1 MAASIFDVNTQLTFY
16 GAYHSNRINVIIH
29 IICVPLIL
37 WSAQVMLCDAP
48 TPEFLPKIHYDFNEY
63 LAFDLNIPAI
73 FSAAYIAYYF
83 MLEPFAALL
92 YVPQLTISLL
102 TATALSARPDHIT
115 IGAAVHG
122 VSWIAQFIGH
132 GFAEKR
138 APALLDNLLGAV
150 VLAPFFVH
158 LEILFALGYRPEMHK
173 RIKNDIG
180 KEITRIK
187 KIEGD
192 KRRAAA
198 AKTQ

>member
-16 GAYHSNRINVIIH
+16 GAYHSNRINVLIH

-37 WSAQVMLCDAP
+37 WSAQVLLADIL
-48 TPEFLPKIHYDFNEY
+48 TPEFLPNIHHEFNEY
-63 LAFDLNIPAI
+63 LAFDMNIPAV
-73 FSAAYIAYYF
+73 FSAFYIAYYF
-83 MLEPFAALL
+83 ILEPFAALL
-92 YVPQLTISLL
+92 YTPQLTLSLL
-102 TATALSARPDHIT
+102 TATAFAARPDHIT
-115 IGAAVHG
+115 VGATVHAVC
-122 VSWIAQFIGH
+122 WIAQFIGH

-158 LEILFALGYRPEMHK
+158 LEILFALGYRPQMHK
-173 RIKNDIG
+173 RINNEIG
-180 KEITRIK
+180 KEIARIK

-198 AKTQ
+198 AKAQ